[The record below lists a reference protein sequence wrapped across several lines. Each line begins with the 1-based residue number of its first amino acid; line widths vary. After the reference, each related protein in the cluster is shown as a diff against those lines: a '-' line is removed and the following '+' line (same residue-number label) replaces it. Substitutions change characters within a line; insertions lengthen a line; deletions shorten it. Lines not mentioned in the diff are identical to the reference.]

1 MSIASEISRLQTAK
15 ANIKTSIEGKGVSV
29 PSNAKLDTYNTYINS
44 IIQGSVTG
52 LIYEEGTYS
61 PSSNIA
67 RPTISFA
74 NSHAEAPSI
83 VIMYDVEGDHN
94 TATYTNFGFTYI
106 DFYKM
111 WGVGIPYSST
121 AYRYELVTAT
131 YRGTSTSSTT
141 VYTTQLTYNS
151 DSDSDSNT
159 NCAKYFVTN
168 EGFKPYS
175 NSTSRYWR
183 SGRTY
188 KWVAI
193 WK

>member
-15 ANIKTSIEGKGVSV
+15 GNIKTAIQGKGVTV
-29 PSNAKLDTYNTYINS
+29 PSNAKLDSYNTYINS

-52 LIYEEGTYS
+52 LIYEEGTFT
-61 PSSNIA
+61 PSENIA
-67 RPTISFA
+67 RPTINFT
-74 NSHAEAPSI
+74 NSHAQPPSI
-83 VIMYDVEGDHN
+83 VVMYDTEGDHN
-94 TATYTNFGFTYI
+94 TATNTNFGFTYI

-121 AYRYELVTAT
+121 AYRYELVAAT
-131 YRGTSTSSTT
+131 YRGTSTSSTS
-141 VYTTQLTYNS
+141 VSSSQLTYNS
-151 DSDSDSNT
+151 DNT
-159 NCAKYFVTN
+159 GDTNSTYARYYVTN
-168 EGFKPYS
+168 TGFKPYS

-183 SGRTY
+183 SGRHY